1 MCIAFFLIFNYFRV
15 DFVLEASAKPS
26 TYCIYVVGIPNPVC
40 PAIGAAKLK
49 YKNSPTM
56 DVNCTQYNTEQR
68 DFFSTAV
75 LKDNDTD
82 VYTFKDT
89 HALQPVDPALYH
101 VDTVYYVVMGV
112 SYYSYTS
119 NRPEAGTTHS
129 PFFTMNQVQ
138 FDFPDKPFVSFEP
151 NGNVDSCRT
160 YPGYNNTE
168 LAECNNTHCSCPLV
182 AKVKLGQVVEFVVID
197 DVHIINHPMH
207 LHGQSFRLLAQGL
220 KNISADELIEF
231 DKTHG
236 LPRIPLESA
245 VVKDTVNIIS
255 GGYVIIRWKA
265 ENPGYWFFHCHVEYH
280 SLAGM
285 AMIIQVGEEDEIPNP
300 PKGFPTCGSFTPGEE
315 EKS

>member
-1 MCIAFFLIFNYFRV
+1 
-15 DFVLEASAKPS
+15 
-26 TYCIYVVGIPNPVC
+26 
-40 PAIGAAKLK
+40 
-49 YKNSPTM
+49 
-56 DVNCTQYNTEQR
+56 
-68 DFFSTAV
+68 
-75 LKDNDTD
+75 
-82 VYTFKDT
+82 
-89 HALQPVDPALYH
+89 
-101 VDTVYYVVMGV
+101 
-112 SYYSYTS
+112 
-119 NRPEAGTTHS
+119 
-129 PFFTMNQVQ
+129 
-138 FDFPDKPFVSFEP
+138 
-151 NGNVDSCRT
+151 
-160 YPGYNNTE
+160 
-168 LAECNNTHCSCPLV
+168 
-182 AKVKLGQVVEFVVID
+182 
-197 DVHIINHPMH
+197 MH